1 MKSTIARR
9 MVLRG
14 VGVDGAFPAG
24 SLGRALLGRKLTWRH
39 WTVSCLLDILMI
51 LKDRTRLTETEKDP
65 GNEAVLDNTLGTIA
79 CPLVF

>member
-1 MKSTIARR
+1 

-39 WTVSCLLDILMI
+39 WTVGFLLDPLDVLME
-51 LKDRTRLTETEKDP
+51 RAGLTETEKDP
-65 GNEAVLDNTLGTIA
+65 GNEAVLDDTLGAIA